1 MATDWLKKVFQL
13 TERRSCR
20 TTGIHRSLFRY
31 QSVKRDDSLYRIAI
45 RDIAQNKPRYGYRR
59 ILVLLRRQGY
69 KIGKDMTY
77 RIYREEGLQVRTKRR
92 KKTISRRRISIDRP
106 NSVNRVWSMDF
117 VHDQFESGEKFR
129 MLTIVDHFSRESV
142 AVEVGKSLKAAEVIR
157 CLERLKITRGLPKI
171 ITVDNGSEFSGK
183 EMDLWAHENK
193 VELHFIR
200 PGKPVENAYIESFN
214 GRIRD
219 ECLNANVFFTLE
231 DAKEIIERW
240 REDYNNWRPHSS
252 LGNLSPME
260 YLQKTNN
267 GTGFEMTQSF

>member
-1 MATDWLKKVFQL
+1 M
-13 TERRSCR
+13 
-20 TTGIHRSLFRY
+20 
-31 QSVKRDDSLYRIAI
+31 
-45 RDIAQNKPRYGYRR
+45 
-59 ILVLLRRQGY
+59 
-69 KIGKDMTY
+69 Y
-77 RIYREEGLQVRTKRR
+77 RIYKEEGLQVRTKRR
-92 KKTISRRRISIDRP
+92 KKTVSKRRVSIDRP

-117 VHDQFESGEKFR
+117 VHDELVGGEKIR

-142 AVEVGKSLKAAEVIR
+142 AVDVGKSLRAGQVVN
-157 CLERLKITRGLPKI
+157 CLNRLKITRGLPKI

-183 EMDLWAHENK
+183 EMDRWAYENK

-219 ECLNANVFFTLE
+219 ECLNVNIFYTLD

-252 LGNLSPME
+252 LGYLSPME
-260 YLQKTNN
+260 YISKTNS
-267 GTGFEMTQSF
+267 GTDLEMTPSF